1 MIHYITYIKDV
12 IGNNYLGIKVDDQVV
27 KPFLEK
33 MKTDLGD
40 KFDEFTSNQQKR
52 DRGSYHMTVINV
64 MDFNK
69 LAKSIGHDKFLKQVS
84 QLFTQ
89 QIDDIKMMGLGKASR
104 NENTAYFVV
113 CNSKKLDEIRKMYG
127 LKEHDFHITLG
138 FRHKDVFGVRKNQVF
153 EPNKEFIDRIK
164 SKFLEKENFNFVRN
178 IGNFDENP
186 ELEIIPI
193 SISDDYLKVKVGD
206 NILNIGLIDTKDGEK
221 LWILNRYIDD
231 KDEKR
236 VPMTTIIEFLKEK

>member
-1 MIHYITYIKDV
+1 
-12 IGNNYLGIKVDDQVV
+12 
-27 KPFLEK
+27 
-33 MKTDLGD
+33 
-40 KFDEFTSNQQKR
+40 
-52 DRGSYHMTVINV
+52 
-64 MDFNK
+64 
-69 LAKSIGHDKFLKQVS
+69 
-84 QLFTQ
+84 
-89 QIDDIKMMGLGKASR
+89 MMGLGKASR

-138 FRHKDVFGVRKNQVF
+138 FKHKDVFGVRKNKVF

-178 IGNFDENP
+178 IGNFDDNP

-221 LWILNRYIDD
+221 LWISNRYIDD

-236 VPMTTIIEFLKEK
+236 VSDSRLAKCAYCKALIFAYFVICDTKKENGISRNIVFMAKTECWR